1 MIEEWLGF
9 RVVTVQRR
17 TQHRLSRV
25 LDRIH
30 VLEGRQLVLLNID
43 EVIRIIRN
51 ADEPKPALIERF
63 NLSER
68 QADDIL
74 DIRLRQLARLE
85 AIAIEQELKKLRDD
99 ERRLAEILANPKTLQ
114 RTLVREIEADARQF
128 GDERRTLIRAEKKAS
143 AEVRVVDEPVTVVV
157 SAKGWLRALK
167 GHDVDPA
174 TLAFKPG
181 DSLARVFSAR
191 SVDTLLAFGPEGRVY
206 SIAIAGL
213 PGGRGDGQPVS
224 SLIDLESGQAPLYY
238 FTGAADTVLL
248 LAGSGGYGLLAR
260 AGDLLSRQRGGKS
273 FYTVEAGERFLAP
286 IVVAAAHSQVA
297 CLAAD
302 GRLLVFPLAEL
313 RLQPKGGRG
322 LMLISDISAEVPML
336 SVASFAEQL
345 ELLGS
350 GRGGKP
356 RSERLKYAGVAEF
369 AAKRGR
375 KGRKV
380 EGFVKVDQVAA
391 ASA

>member
-1 MIEEWLGF
+1 
-9 RVVTVQRR
+9 
-17 TQHRLSRV
+17 
-25 LDRIH
+25 
-30 VLEGRQLVLLNID
+30 
-43 EVIRIIRN
+43 
-51 ADEPKPALIERF
+51 
-63 NLSER
+63 
-68 QADDIL
+68 
-74 DIRLRQLARLE
+74 
-85 AIAIEQELKKLRDD
+85 
-99 ERRLAEILANPKTLQ
+99 
-114 RTLVREIEADARQF
+114 
-128 GDERRTLIRAEKKAS
+128 
-143 AEVRVVDEPVTVVV
+143 
-157 SAKGWLRALK
+157 
-167 GHDVDPA
+167 
-174 TLAFKPG
+174 
-181 DSLARVFSAR
+181 
-191 SVDTLLAFGPEGRVY
+191 LLAFGPEGRVY

-224 SLIDLESGQAPLYY
+224 SLIDLEAGQAPLYY

-322 LMLISDISAEVPML
+322 LMLISDISAAVPML
-336 SVASFAEQL
+336 SVATFAEQI

-350 GRGGKP
+350 GRGAKP
-356 RSERLKYAGVAEF
+356 RSERLKYAGVADY

-375 KGRKV
+375 KGRPLERFVAV
-380 EGFVKVDQVAA
+380 ERVEAA
-391 ASA
+391 D